1 MAKLPVEAAA
11 SGTHLRRAAETVT
24 EVDFRALVSAVRDYA
39 IFMITPE
46 GIITSWNEG
55 AQRIKGYAPSE
66 IIGKHFSVFYP
77 AEIVKTGICEYEL
90 AVASAEGRFEG
101 EGYRI
106 RKDGTQF
113 WANVVITAVRDAT
126 GKLFGYAKVT
136 RDLTE
141 RRLREEALRES
152 EQRVRLLI
160 ENVRDY
166 ALYMLDPE
174 GRVVSWNVGAERIN
188 GYSAKEIL
196 GSPLSRFYPPEDVL
210 AGKVELE
217 LRVAR
222 ETGRFEEEGWRVRK
236 DGSRFWANA
245 ILTAIRDPTGEL
257 RGFAKVVRD
266 LTERRKADDE
276 RLRLIQAQESVRLR
290 DEFLSIAAHELRTP
304 LTALLLQ
311 LQSLEKATSFR
322 EGAAAPALRSARRLA
337 GLVEMLLDVSRIAT
351 GRLDLAKEE
360 VDLVQLAR
368 DAIDRYSD
376 EAKRVGSP
384 ISLEAPG
391 AVRGRWDPLRL
402 EQVFANLIGNA
413 LKYAAGTK
421 VTIRIAASGGEVKVD
436 VADQGPGIAAED
448 AARIFGRF
456 ERAAPARHFGGLG
469 LGLYIAR
476 QVVEAHGGSIG
487 VHETPG
493 GGATFSVIARP
504 NERQPTRNTV
514 HERAPCAPMTRAC
527 SMSAVFEGPE
537 TKQP

>member
-1 MAKLPVEAAA
+1 MAKLPVEAAT
-11 SGTHLRRAAETVT
+11 SGTHLRRVGETVL
-24 EVDFRALVSAVRDYA
+24 EVDFRALVSAIRDYA
-39 IFMITPE
+39 IFMLTPE
-46 GIITSWNEG
+46 GIIASWNDG

-126 GKLFGYAKVT
+126 GKLAGYAKVT

-160 ENVRDY
+160 ENIRDY
-166 ALYMLDPE
+166 ALFMLDPD
-174 GRVVSWNVGAERIN
+174 GRVASWNVGAERIN

-196 GSPLSRFYPPEDVL
+196 GSHLSRFYPPEDVL
-210 AGKVELE
+210 AGKTELE

-236 DGSRFWANA
+236 DGTRFWANA

-276 RLRLIQAQESVRLR
+276 RLRLIQAQEAVRLR

-311 LQSLEKATSFR
+311 LQSLEKATVFR
-322 EGAAAPALRSARRLA
+322 EGSAAPPLRSARRLA

-351 GRLDLAKEE
+351 GRLELAKED

-376 EAKRVGSP
+376 EAKRVASE
-384 ISLEAPG
+384 ISLEAP
-391 AVRGRWDPLRL
+391 AVVEGRWDALRL
-402 EQVFANLIGNA
+402 EQVFANLLGNA
-413 LKYAAGTK
+413 LKYAAGSK
-421 VTIRIAASGGEVKVD
+421 VTIRVAASDDEVKVE

-448 AARIFGRF
+448 AARIFVRF
-456 ERAAPARHFGGLG
+456 ERAAPARHYGGLG

-476 QVVEAHGGSIG
+476 QVVEAHGGTIE
-487 VHETPG
+487 VRDTPG
-493 GGATFSVIARP
+493 GGATFSVTLP
-504 NERQPTRNTV
+504 
-514 HERAPCAPMTRAC
+514 RAA
-527 SMSAVFEGPE
+527 E
-537 TKQP
+537 